1 MSRRQ
6 RWASTAAIVALLLV
20 ATAAAAQNLPRL
32 TAPVNDFAG
41 VVGRQHAETM
51 DRRIRALQAQTGDAV
66 VVVTTRSTAPFGDIR
81 EYAVKLFENHGAGLG
96 AKGQDNGVLVVLA
109 VDERRVWIEV
119 GYGLEPFITDGFAG
133 EVSRTVMVPSFRQG
147 DFGGGLQAGVDR
159 LIAAS
164 HRGGTSRSPASPS
177 SSRHPGRAPGYDVPA
192 ARRGVHP
199 AAVPVGVSGCA
210 GGVAA
215 AGAIEDL
222 ERVAQRRRAV
232 RRGLRRRLRVAA
244 AAGSAVG
251 SAASAAAG
259 AAAGAAARAGDA
271 STCAPVNDQRGTTE
285 RGMTPNCIR
294 PNAGAGAR
302 GTRRAGAARLPA
314 TTAS

>member
-6 RWASTAAIVALLLV
+6 RRASTAAVGALLVV
-20 ATAAAAQNLPRL
+20 AVAAAAQGLPRL

-41 VVGRQHAETM
+41 VIGRQHAETM

-159 LIAAS
+159 LIARIAQG
-164 HRGGTSRSPASPS
+164 RNVEITGIPQQQPTPGPA
-177 SSRHPGRAPGYDVPA
+177 APGTMFLLLV
-192 ARRGVHP
+192 
-199 AAVPVGVSGCA
+199 AVFILLQFLSGVSGMR
-210 GGVAA
+210 G
-215 AGAIEDL
+215 
-222 ERVAQRRRAV
+222 RRR
-232 RRGLRRRLRVAA
+232 RGWGHRHTWSGWHSGVGPFGGGFGGGF
-244 AAGSAVG
+244 GSHG
-251 SAASAAAG
+251 GGFGGGFGGFGGGRSG
-259 AAAGAAARAGDA
+259 GG
-271 STCAPVNDQRGTTE
+271 G
-285 RGMTPNCIR
+285 G
-294 PNAGAGAR
+294 GAGW
-302 GTRRAGAARLPA
+302 
-314 TTAS
+314 